1 MVNLRIEEHFI
12 EESEATRYS
21 HFEPGNTY
29 IYRIWSIMEIDD
41 IMFSKRGEGD
51 LPGTFYLIKNID
63 PDHCY
68 GLKVSVYV

>member
-1 MVNLRIEEHFI
+1 
-12 EESEATRYS
+12 
-21 HFEPGNTY
+21 
-29 IYRIWSIMEIDD
+29 MEIDD